1 MSSASI
7 TTTAGPL
14 DVQNIVSQ
22 LMTVE
27 KQPLATSQT
36 KLKTFNSKLSDIGQV
51 SSALSGLQ
59 TAVSGLA
66 SGNFLHTLKAST
78 SDATVATVDTN
89 GSGVAGNYQL
99 NVEELA
105 KPRQL
110 VFDTGADGQSITS
123 TSTALAMSRFTQ
135 LDVGGNSTT
144 VQLRDPVSTTS
155 RRWHLHN
162 TGQRHLQDIADKI
175 NAANAGVNAS
185 IVQYKATT
193 RW

>member
-27 KQPLATSQT
+27 KQPLTTSQG

-59 TAVSGLA
+59 TAVSGL
-66 SGNFLHTLKAST
+66 SSTSFLHTLKASS
-78 SDATVATVDTN
+78 SDPTVATVDTN
-89 GSGVAGNYQL
+89 GTGVPGNYQL
-99 NVEELA
+99 DVEELA

-110 VFDTGADGQSITS
+110 VFDTGADGQALS
-123 TSTALAMSRFTQ
+123 STA
-135 LDVGGNSTT
+135 
-144 VQLRDPVSTTS
+144 P
-155 RRWHLHN
+155 RW
-162 TGQRHLQDIADKI
+162 TMCPT
-175 NAANAGVNAS
+175 AS
-185 IVQYKATT
+185 ALK
-193 RW
+193 